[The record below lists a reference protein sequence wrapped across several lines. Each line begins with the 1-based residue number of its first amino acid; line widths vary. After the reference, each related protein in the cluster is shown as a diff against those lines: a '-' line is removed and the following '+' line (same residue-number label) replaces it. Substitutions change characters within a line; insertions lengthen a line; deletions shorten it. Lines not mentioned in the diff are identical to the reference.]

1 MHEIDLKNKN
11 LRTDLI
17 IESID
22 VSKKLD
28 GVEHKRY
35 EQGDIILEETV
46 IKEKASKTLGKAAGS
61 YKTISFKDITDK
73 NNYQKVQDM
82 FVKTF
87 KKMLQEENIKED
99 SSVLIVGLG
108 NKESTPDSLGPNTLD
123 NVLVTKHLFTL
134 GEIEKGYREVS
145 IFMPGVTG
153 STGIET
159 GSLIKGVVD
168 TVKPD
173 FLIVIDALASTS
185 IDRLNK
191 TIQMSNSGI
200 APGSGVGNNRG
211 KLDKSLLGIP
221 VFAIGVPTIVDAVTI
236 ASDTIFYMYK
246 HFRFK
251 MENINNNKL
260 KLVPNNYQDYL
271 SFNKDLSL
279 EEKSKIFGMIGS
291 LTEEETKEL
300 IFEVLS
306 PINYNLMVTPK
317 EIDYVMNKLTS
328 LIGNG
333 LNKALHENAT

>member
-28 GVEHKRY
+28 GVEHKKY
-35 EQGDIILEETV
+35 EHDDITIEET
-46 IKEKASKTLGKAAGS
+46 IISEAASKVLGKSSGS
-61 YKTISFKDITDK
+61 YKTISFKDVTDK
-73 NNYQKVQDM
+73 NNYQKVQDV

-87 KKMLQEENIKED
+87 KKMLNEENIKEN

-108 NKESTPDSLGPNTLD
+108 NKDSTPDALGPNTLD
-123 NVLVTKHLFTL
+123 NILVTKHLFTL
-134 GEIEKGYREVS
+134 GEIEEGYREVS
-145 IFMPGVTG
+145 IFLPGVTG

-159 GSLIKGVVD
+159 SDLIKGVVD

-200 APGSGVGNNRG
+200 APGSGIGNNRG
-211 KLDKSLLGIP
+211 KLNKELLGIP

-246 HFRFK
+246 HFRYK
-251 MENINNNKL
+251 MENINNKKL
-260 KLVPNNYQDYL
+260 KLVPNIYQDYL

-317 EIDYVMNKLTS
+317 EIDFVMNKLTS

-333 LNKALHENAT
+333 INKALHKNIT